1 MPRANEQRTATER
14 FADLLQR
21 AEQSDA
27 YQIDR
32 LKVEISERI
41 YNAMKQQD
49 LSNAELARRL
59 GKSRAY
65 VTKLLRGTTN
75 FTLESLVRI
84 GLALSCEVEL
94 NLVPKAYQAKAL
106 AASAI
111 GWEAHAVKLQMP
123 QLGTSAEPRPFT
135 WTSELE
141 QEFSIVSEPVTQVT
155 EKNEPLVVT
164 ETASLEEKN
173 NACFTAAA

>member
-1 MPRANEQRTATER
+1 MPRAKEPRTVSER

-21 AEQSDA
+21 AELSDA

-41 YNAMKQQD
+41 YKAMKQQGVP
-49 LSNAELARRL
+49 NAELARRL

-84 GLALSCEVEL
+84 GSALSCEVEFEL
-94 NLVPKAYQAKAL
+94 LPKAAQTKAL
-106 AASAI
+106 AASK
-111 GWEAHAVKLQMP
+111 AVRKTSSKTP
-123 QLGTSAEPRPFT
+123 SKGTRKGSKKHSSKPNLFR
-135 WTSELE
+135 
-141 QEFSIVSEPVTQVT
+141 
-155 EKNEPLVVT
+155 
-164 ETASLEEKN
+164 
-173 NACFTAAA
+173 

>member
-1 MPRANEQRTATER
+1 MPRANERKSVSQR

-21 AEQSDA
+21 AESTDA

-41 YNAMKQQD
+41 YKAMKEQD
-49 LSNAELARRL
+49 VSNAELARRL

-84 GLALSCEVEL
+84 ARALSCQVGLEL
-94 NLVPKAYQAKAL
+94 LPNAAQTKAPAPSKTANTSSKIQAK
-106 AASAI
+106 
-111 GWEAHAVKLQMP
+111 
-123 QLGTSAEPRPFT
+123 GTRKGSKKHSPKP
-135 WTSELE
+135 
-141 QEFSIVSEPVTQVT
+141 
-155 EKNEPLVVT
+155 
-164 ETASLEEKN
+164 SL
-173 NACFTAAA
+173 FR

>member
-1 MPRANEQRTATER
+1 MPRASEPRTVTER

-21 AEQSDA
+21 AELSDA

-41 YNAMKQQD
+41 YNAMTQQD
-49 LSNAELARRL
+49 ISNAELSRRL

-84 GLALSCEVEL
+84 SRALSCEVEFEL
-94 NLVPKAYQAKAL
+94 LPKAPKAKAR
-106 AASAI
+106 AASAAA
-111 GWEAHAVKLQMP
+111 WETHSAKLQVRQP
-123 QLGTSAEPRPFT
+123 TPSFERAAVA
-135 WTSELE
+135 W
-141 QEFSIVSEPVTQVT
+141 VSEPREEFSFVSKPTRQVAET
-155 EKNEPLVVT
+155 NEPLAVT
-164 ETASLEEKN
+164 EAASLKEKK
-173 NACFTAAA
+173 NACLATAA

>member
-1 MPRANEQRTATER
+1 MPRASEQTVSER

-21 AEQSDA
+21 AESTDA

-41 YNAMKQQD
+41 YDAMKAQGV
-49 LSNAELARRL
+49 SNAELARRL

-84 GLALSCEVEL
+84 GRALSCEVEFEL
-94 NLVPKAYQAKAL
+94 LSKAPKAKAR
-106 AASAI
+106 AASA
-111 GWEAHAVKLQMP
+111 GAWETHTVKLQMP
-123 QLGTSAEPRPFT
+123 QPDRSFERAVVAWESEPR
-135 WTSELE
+135 E
-141 QEFSIVSEPVTQVT
+141 EFSMVNKATRQVT
-155 EKNEPLVVT
+155 ETIEPLAIA
-164 ETASLEEKN
+164 ETTSLKEKN
-173 NACFTAAA
+173 NACLTAAA